1 MPTRVLLEGPAI
13 EPLLEQVRREYGTS
27 VRIISADKVRT
38 GGFGGFFAKQKYELS
53 VEVPDDV
60 MAGRPSGG
68 HGAGPGGGFAGGGG
82 LSGGGGFAGGGG
94 FSGGGPE
101 PAPREKPV
109 DTLAALLERADKDG
123 FARAAAREEQ
133 NDQMVRNPY
142 GHGGS
147 GHGGGELP
155 ARAGLVSTASPAF
168 AEIMAGLESGH
179 LTRAPA
185 ERAVTVGAP
194 AVHPAVTPS
203 APSGGAAP
211 VIDVPL
217 KPAAPTVRPY
227 RPPAAISPD
236 GPPAPGGPMVSPAL
250 LEQLIAETNPLA
262 PVVSQPAP
270 APPPMSTPMATATMA
285 PEAPIIPAAP
295 APPERSALVP
305 VHPALPAVPQK
316 APEVLAPEIVVAPQ
330 AAPAPPEPKPAAE
343 PAPVAEVVRSP
354 IAEKLIA
361 LGMPA
366 EMAERA
372 TGTDAYGGVLEAL
385 ADLPPRPQPPARAG
399 DVLVVAGELSHA
411 LPVARKVIEQL
422 RLDASRLLLAGPS
435 ASGTGIHPSR
445 KISGPS
451 AAEKKARKIHR
462 GDTPYVVVLDAPV
475 NEPNEEWVRDVCD
488 AIGAT
493 EVWAAVDATRKT
505 ADTRRHL
512 TSMGD
517 VDAVAVYGTA
527 VTADPATVLGLEV
540 PIFMIDGQDASP
552 HAWAAMLCQRLT
564 RSEKKSTRKR
574 RR

>member
-1 MPTRVLLEGPAI
+1 MLLEGPAI

-27 VRIISADKVRT
+27 VRIISAEKVRT

-60 MAGRPSGG
+60 MSGR
-68 HGAGPGGGFAGGGG
+68 PGGGGQQPP
-82 LSGGGGFAGGGG
+82 S
-94 FSGGGPE
+94 
-101 PAPREKPV
+101 REKPA
-109 DTLAALLERADKDG
+109 DTLAALLERADNDG
-123 FARAAAREEQ
+123 FGRAAAREQ
-133 NDQMVRNPY
+133 QTTQAVRNTY
-142 GHGGS
+142 GQG
-147 GHGGGELP
+147 GGGELP

-179 LTRAPA
+179 LTRSPA
-185 ERAVTVGAP
+185 ERAVTAGAP
-194 AVHPAVTPS
+194 AGYPVVTPS

-211 VIDVPL
+211 AIDVPL

-227 RPPAAISPD
+227 RPPAATSPD
-236 GPPAPGGPMVSPAL
+236 GPPAPGAPMVSPAL

-305 VHPALPAVPQK
+305 VHPALPAVPVQ
-316 APEVLAPEIVVAPQ
+316 APEVVAP
-330 AAPAPPEPKPAAE
+330 AAPKAAPVPEPEPEAAAE
-343 PAPVAEVVRSP
+343 VARSP
-354 IAEKLIA
+354 IAERLVA

-366 EMAERA
+366 AMAERA
-372 TGTDAYGGVLEAL
+372 SGPDAYGGVLEAL
-385 ADLPPRPQPPARAG
+385 ADLPARPQPPARAG

-411 LPVARKVIEQL
+411 LPVARKVVEQL

-435 ASGTGIHPSR
+435 AAGTGIHPSR

-505 ADTRRHL
+505 ADTLRHL
-512 TSMGD
+512 KGMGD

-540 PIFMIDGQDASP
+540 PIFTIDGQDASP

-564 RSEKKSTRKR
+564 QSEKKSTRKR

>member
-1 MPTRVLLEGPAI
+1 MLLEGPAI

-53 VEVPDDV
+53 VEVPDEV
-60 MAGRPSGG
+60 MAGK
-68 HGAGPGGGFAGGGG
+68 HGGGG
-82 LSGGGGFAGGGG
+82 GGTGGGGGGGG
-94 FSGGGPE
+94 QEAP
-101 PAPREKPV
+101 PREKPA
-109 DTLAALLERADKDG
+109 DTLAALLERADNDG
-123 FARAAAREEQ
+123 FSRAPAKEPPP
-133 NDQMVRNPY
+133 VRNPY
-142 GHGGS
+142 GQG
-147 GHGGGELP
+147 GGGELP

-185 ERAVTVGAP
+185 ERAVTAGAP
-194 AVHPAVTPS
+194 AGYPAVTPS

-211 VIDVPL
+211 AIDVPRDPPAIDVPL

-227 RPPAAISPD
+227 RPPAATSPD

-262 PVVSQPAP
+262 PGVSQPAP

-285 PEAPIIPAAP
+285 PEVPIIPAAP

-305 VHPALPAVPQK
+305 VHPALPAVP
-316 APEVLAPEIVVAPQ
+316 VHAPEIVAPTVPKAAPVPA
-330 AAPAPPEPKPAAE
+330 AAPAPALAPQPQPQPEPE
-343 PAPVAEVVRSP
+343 PVAEVTRSS
-354 IAEKLIA
+354 IAERLIA

-366 EMAERA
+366 AMAERA
-372 TGTDAYGGVLEAL
+372 SGPDAYGGVLEAL

-411 LPVARKVIEQL
+411 LPVARKVVEQL

-435 ASGTGIHPSR
+435 AAGTGIHPSR

-475 NEPNEEWVRDVCD
+475 NEPNQEWVRDVCD

-505 ADTRRHL
+505 ADTLRHL
-512 TSMGD
+512 KGMGD

-540 PIFMIDGQDASP
+540 PIFTIDGQDASP

-564 RSEKKSTRKR
+564 QSEKKSTRKR